1 MRLLQLGAN
10 DHLTLTRDVLHN
22 IPPYAILSH
31 TWGDEDD
38 EVTIKDIQ
46 ENKGK
51 EKLGYRK
58 ILFCG
63 QQAKRDGIEHFWV
76 DTCCIDKT
84 SSAELAESIN
94 SMFRWYRQAQKCYV
108 YLADVTHTSA
118 QADDAARSTWKLN
131 LQKSRWF
138 TRGWTLQELIAPA
151 VVEFFSSDNQKLG
164 NKESLQQTIH
174 NITHLPIQALVR
186 DVRLSEFS
194 IEERIKWS
202 DARNTTREEDK
213 VYSLLGILEVQ
224 MPLIYGEQQG
234 GAFARLRR
242 ELSTRETSLARIIE
256 KLPVAHGAMFDSHE
270 EEHNAYCVP
279 NTRVGIL
286 QEIAD
291 WAHDPESPTIYW
303 LSGMAGTGKSTISR
317 SLALKFSNTGMLGAS
332 FFFKRGEADRA
343 GVTKLFTTIAYQL
356 AQRVPRAIP
365 HVQKSIDTDSTI
377 FSKTT
382 REQFDKLI
390 MNPLSELS
398 ATSTSY
404 ANPSFVIVLD
414 ALDECDREE
423 DIKRLIALLSM
434 LKSLHAPRVKVLVT
448 SRPEL
453 PVRLGFQAI
462 NGTYQEVVLHNI
474 AEEII
479 EKDIFTFLKH
489 ELGQIRLEYNGSVN
503 SERQLPIGWPVH
515 TELQTLAHMANPLFI
530 FAATVCRFISD
541 RKGGN
546 PVAKLQK
553 VLAYRG
559 VRGSRL
565 TTTYM
570 PVLEQSIADLSADDR
585 EDALS
590 RFREIVGSI
599 VLLADP
605 LSAHAVSRLL
615 DMELDTVF
623 DVLDLL
629 HSTLDV
635 PDSPKEPIRL
645 LHLSFR
651 DFLVDPQG
659 QQGVFRVNE
668 KKTHQNLASHCFRI
682 IRQSLD
688 KADICE
694 VEAPGTLRASIA
706 VDWINEKLSP
716 DVQYACRFWSH
727 HLKEANASISDAD
740 EIWGFLSSDF
750 LHWLEAMSWLGRT
763 SECLQAIRVV
773 QSLPRSGNCQ
783 SVPQFITDAVRF
795 IQSVCTTI
803 QTAPLQLYSSALVFA
818 PTSSVVRSIYE
829 RNIAKWI
836 LLPPRVP
843 SAWGQ
848 AIMSL
853 EGHTNRVSSVAFS
866 PDGRTVVSGS
876 ADKSVRLWDA
886 DTGAPLQ
893 ILQGH
898 NDAVNSV
905 AYSPKSRTVVSGSDD
920 RTIRLWDADTGVLLE
935 TFKGHT
941 GTVKS
946 VAFAPNGLIVASSS
960 LDTTI
965 LLWNIK
971 TGEMLHMLEDHDRA
985 VTSFAFSPDSKT
997 VASGS
1002 MDCTIRLWDADTGV
1016 LRKTI
1021 MVDDGAHYGNEIIS
1035 VAFPHDNDRMIASGQ
1050 GNGAVKLWHTAT
1062 GELLK
1067 SLQHGGDYVLSV
1079 IFSPNGQRLASVT
1092 MNSVRFWDLNANT
1105 VLPTFESDRG
1115 GNSIAFS
1122 PNGLT
1127 IALAGDH
1134 RVRLWDAMSYI
1145 ESHTFECRGGTVGSV
1160 VFSPDRQTVA
1170 LAHLRHDWTR
1180 DPYASL
1186 WNANTGAPSY
1196 QLENARGLVFS
1207 PDGKVLV
1214 LSSTDYMMRIH
1225 DPGTGALLQS
1235 LKHKLV
1241 GKVVYSPDGKMLASF
1256 SRGREV
1262 QIRLWDVNTGTLLQ
1276 TLNHGGKNV
1285 TFDRTFVF
1293 SHDGKMLLSVFS
1305 HIVRLWDVATGK
1317 AIQEFKPNNR
1327 SISLG
1332 ALSADKRLV
1341 ALDGLLGIEVWDA
1354 VRGILQH
1361 SLASCHGHATLMTFS
1376 PNNRILAATRFW
1388 NETVQLWNT
1397 DTGTLLQTVDI
1408 GTETSTLEFDTTGSL
1423 ITTDAGTFAAPS
1435 LTNAVSHI
1443 AIPAWGISSD
1453 RQWITYGHNNMMRLT
1468 ADYIPGKVAISES
1481 TMVIC
1486 CTSGRVLL
1494 LRFEHPFP
1502 TNLLP
1507 RSSTEESQAKLRS

>member
-10 DHLTLTRDVLHN
+10 DHLTLTRDVHDN

-31 TWGDEDD
+31 TWGDEDG

-138 TRGWTLQELIAPA
+138 TRGWTLQELIAPP

-224 MPLIYGEQQG
+224 MPLIYGEQEG

-256 KLPVAHGAMFDSHE
+256 KLPVAPGAMFDSHE

-286 QEIAD
+286 QEITD
-291 WAHDPESPTIYW
+291 WAQDPESPTIYW
-303 LSGMAGTGKSTISR
+303 LSGMAGTGKSTILR
-317 SLALKFSNTGMLGAS
+317 SLALKFSNTGMLAAS

-434 LKSLHAPRVKVLVT
+434 LKSLHTPRVKVLVT

-503 SERQLPIGWPVH
+503 SERQVPIGWPVH
-515 TELQTLAHMANPLFI
+515 TDLQALAHMANPLFI

-553 VLAYRG
+553 VLGYRG

-565 TTTYM
+565 TATYM
-570 PVLEQSIADLSADDR
+570 PVLEQSIADLLADDR

-615 DMELDTVF
+615 DIELDTVF

-629 HSTLDV
+629 HSTLNV

-763 SECLQAIRVV
+763 WDCLQAIRVV
-773 QSLPRSGNCQ
+773 QSLPQSGNCQ

-795 IQSVCTTI
+795 IQSVRTTI

-829 RNIAKWI
+829 GKIAKWI

-848 AIMSL
+848 AMSL
-853 EGHTNRVSSVAFS
+853 EGHTSVVSSVAFS

-876 ADKSVRLWDA
+876 IDKSVRLWDA

-898 NDAVNSV
+898 NGAVNSV
-905 AYSPKSRTVVSGSDD
+905 AYSPKSRTVVSGSND

-941 GTVKS
+941 DTLKS

-960 LDTTI
+960 VDYTI

-971 TGEMLHMLEDHDRA
+971 TGEMLHMLEGHDSI
-985 VTSFAFSPDSKT
+985 VSSVAFSPDSKT

-1002 MDCTIRLWDADTGV
+1002 WDCTIRLWDADTGV

-1021 MVDDGAHYGNEIIS
+1021 MVNDSAHHDSDILS
-1035 VAFPHDNDRMIASGQ
+1035 VAFPHDNGRMIASGQ

-1067 SLQHGGDYVLSV
+1067 SLHNGGYRVPSV

-1092 MNSVRFWDLNANT
+1092 MNSVHFWDLNANT

-1127 IALAGDH
+1127 IALAGDY
-1134 RVRLWDAMSYI
+1134 RVRLWDVMSYI
-1145 ESHTFECRGGTVGSV
+1145 ESHTIGCPSATVASV

-1170 LAHLRHDWTR
+1170 LFCIRHDRTR
-1180 DPYASL
+1180 YPYASL
-1186 WNANTGAPSY
+1186 WNANTGAPLY

-1214 LSSTDYMMRIH
+1214 FCSTDGMMCIH
-1225 DPGTGALLQS
+1225 DPGTGARLQL
-1235 LKHKLV
+1235 LKHELV
-1241 GKVVYSPDGKMLASF
+1241 DEVVYSPDGKMLASL

-1276 TLNHGGKNV
+1276 TLNHGKNV
-1285 TFDRTFVF
+1285 TSDQTIVF
-1293 SHDGKMLLSVFS
+1293 SHDGKMLLSVFRE
-1305 HIVRLWDVATGK
+1305 IVWLWDVATGK

-1327 SISLG
+1327 LISLG
-1332 ALSADKRLV
+1332 ALSADKRLI
-1341 ALDGLLGIEVWDA
+1341 ALGGHETIQVWDA
-1354 VRGILQH
+1354 VR
-1361 SLASCHGHATLMTFS
+1361 ATFA
-1376 PNNRILAATRFW
+1376 NG
-1388 NETVQLWNT
+1388 TVQLWNT
-1397 DTGTLLQTVDI
+1397 DAGTLLQTVDI
-1408 GTETSTLEFDTTGSL
+1408 GAETSTLEFDTTGSL
-1423 ITTDAGTFAAPS
+1423 IATDAGTFAAPS
-1435 LTNAVSHI
+1435 LTNAVSHM

-1453 RQWITYGHNNMMRLT
+1453 RQWITYGRNNIMRLT
-1468 ADYIPGKVAISES
+1468 ADYVPRKVAISES

-1486 CTSGRVLL
+1486 CTAGRVLF

-1507 RSSTEESQAKLRS
+1507 RSSTEESQAELRS